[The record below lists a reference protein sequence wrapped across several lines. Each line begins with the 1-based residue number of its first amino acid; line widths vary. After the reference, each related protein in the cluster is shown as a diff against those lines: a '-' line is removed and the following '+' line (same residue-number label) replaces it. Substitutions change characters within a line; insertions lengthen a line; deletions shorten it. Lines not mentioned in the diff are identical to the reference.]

1 MTRRLHPELLDELP
15 ADDPRA
21 RRARRDLRRLNVC
34 MGNAGAM
41 ARALRRAVDPRAPR
55 CILELGAG
63 DGAFLLRVARRLA
76 PAWQNVKVEL
86 LDWQRLLQAGTQAA
100 LARLGW
106 QVEATQAE
114 VFDWL
119 GRPPGAP
126 RDVLLANLFLHHFA
140 EAQLTELLSA
150 ASRRAPVFAALE
162 PRRARL
168 PLACSRMVWLIG
180 CGRVTRHDAPVSVR
194 AGFAAR
200 ELSALWPAGPG
211 WSLHEGR
218 AGLFGHLF
226 VARRRT

>member
-1 MTRRLHPELLDELP
+1 MTRRLHPELLDQLP
-15 ADDPRA
+15 SDDPRA
-21 RRARRDLRRLNVC
+21 RRSRRDLQRLNLC
-34 MGNAGAM
+34 MGNVGAM
-41 ARALRRAVDPRAPR
+41 ARALRRAFDGRAPR
-55 CILELGAG
+55 RILELGAG
-63 DGAFLLRVARRLA
+63 DGTFLLRVARRLA
-76 PAWQNVKVEL
+76 PAWANLKLEL
-86 LDWQRLLQAGTQAA
+86 LDRQRLLQADTQAA
-100 LARLGW
+100 IARLGW
-106 QVEATQAE
+106 QVEGMQAD

-119 GRPPGAP
+119 RRPPGAP
-126 RDVLLANLFLHHFA
+126 RDALLANLFLHHFS

-150 ASRRAPVFAALE
+150 ASRCAPLFAALE

-168 PLACSRMVWLIG
+168 ALACSRMVWLIG

-226 VARRRT
+226 VARRSA

>member
-1 MTRRLHPELLDELP
+1 MTRRLAPELLDQLP

-41 ARALRRAVDPRAPR
+41 ARALGRAVDRRAPR

-119 GRPPGAP
+119 QRPPGAP

-140 EAQLTELLSA
+140 EAQLTESYRPPPGGHRYLPPWNRA
-150 ASRRAPVFAALE
+150 A
-162 PRRARL
+162 
-168 PLACSRMVWLIG
+168 PLC
-180 CGRVTRHDAPVSVR
+180 H
-194 AGFAAR
+194 
-200 ELSALWPAGPG
+200 WPAAA
-211 WSLHEGR
+211 WSGSS
-218 AGLFGHLF
+218 A
-226 VARRRT
+226 VAV